1 MDNTKALLNKTV
13 VVLGGS
19 AGIGLATAKGA
30 AAEGASVIIASSN
43 QQRIDKALEQLP
55 RGSKGFAIDL
65 GNEENIKNFFDKIG
79 QFDHLVYTA
88 GENLIV
94 SDLDK
99 IDLDQ
104 SRQFFNLRYWSAL
117 ASVKYGSVKMNAG
130 GSVTLTSGSGGLRP
144 MKGWVIPASI
154 CSMME
159 GLTRALAVEL
169 APLRVNCVMPGF
181 VKTDLWGNIPEEHR
195 EAMFQ
200 SAADSLPVKHVA
212 SPEEIAQ
219 TYLYLIKQTY
229 STGQCVVVDGGG
241 VLV

>member
-43 QQRIDKALEQLP
+43 QQRINKALEQLP
-55 RGSKGFAIDL
+55 RGCKGFAIDL

-117 ASVKYGSVKMNAG
+117 AAVKY
-130 GSVTLTSGSGGLRP
+130 
-144 MKGWVIPASI
+144 
-154 CSMME
+154 
-159 GLTRALAVEL
+159 
-169 APLRVNCVMPGF
+169 
-181 VKTDLWGNIPEEHR
+181 
-195 EAMFQ
+195 
-200 SAADSLPVKHVA
+200 
-212 SPEEIAQ
+212 
-219 TYLYLIKQTY
+219 
-229 STGQCVVVDGGG
+229 
-241 VLV
+241 

>member
-1 MDNTKALLNKTV
+1 MNDIKTLANKTV

-19 AGIGLATAKGA
+19 AGIGLATAKA
-30 AAEGASVIIASSN
+30 AATEGASVIIASSN
-43 QQRIDKALEQLP
+43 QQRINSALEQLP
-55 RGSKGFAIDL
+55 QGSKGFAVDL
-65 GNEENIKNFFDKIG
+65 SSEENIKNFFDKIG

-88 GENLIV
+88 GENLVV

-99 IDLDQ
+99 IDLDK

-117 ASVKYGSVKMNAG
+117 AAVKHGSAKINAG
-130 GSVTLTSGSGGLRP
+130 GSVTLTSGSGGFRP
-144 MKGWVIPASI
+144 MKGWVIAASI
-154 CSMME
+154 CTMME

-181 VKTDLWGNIPEEHR
+181 VKTDLWGNIPEADR
-195 EAMFQ
+195 EAMFK
-200 SAADSLPVKHVA
+200 SAGESLPVKHVA

-241 VLV
+241 VLA